1 MRQEYTY
8 EEAVAYLLEIPKFAK
23 KTTKENLLRLLER
36 LGNPHLA
43 KKAIHVAG
51 TNGKGSTCAYMNR
64 ILMEKGEHVGLFTS
78 PHLIVLEE
86 RFRIDGKPV
95 KKEEF
100 LECFCC
106 FKMAMDQLVEEG
118 YPHVSFFEG
127 IFVIATLIFERHKE
141 ITYVIYETGL
151 GGRLDATNVLQ
162 PVITVIT
169 SIGKDHM
176 QYLGNTILE
185 IAGEKA
191 GIIKENTP
199 VVYLGDQ
206 ESSSIIL
213 ERAVEK
219 NAKAIVLSKEMI
231 KILKKNQKAI
241 DFSMKNRYIRY
252 DSLTIDTCAE
262 YQVENAGLAIL
273 ALFELCSD
281 LKEEEVKKGLRNMR
295 WPCRMEQVMEDVYI
309 DGAHNEPAIVQLVQT
324 VKSNGKEAG
333 LLFAVVADK
342 DYRAMITLLTKE
354 PIFSSIFITAI
365 RGERK
370 VDPESIAKQFC
381 SMGQENVKIISESSK
396 EAFSKALAWKQ
407 KGKNRILYC
416 AGSLYLA
423 GELSEIIRG
432 EKE

>member
-1 MRQEYTY
+1 
-8 EEAVAYLLEIPKFAK
+8 
-23 KTTKENLLRLLER
+23 
-36 LGNPHLA
+36 
-43 KKAIHVAG
+43 
-51 TNGKGSTCAYMNR
+51 
-64 ILMEKGEHVGLFTS
+64 
-78 PHLIVLEE
+78 
-86 RFRIDGKPV
+86 
-95 KKEEF
+95 
-100 LECFCC
+100 
-106 FKMAMDQLVEEG
+106 MAMDQLVEEG

-273 ALFELCSD
+273 ALFE
-281 LKEEEVKKGLRNMR
+281 
-295 WPCRMEQVMEDVYI
+295 
-309 DGAHNEPAIVQLVQT
+309 
-324 VKSNGKEAG
+324 
-333 LLFAVVADK
+333 
-342 DYRAMITLLTKE
+342 
-354 PIFSSIFITAI
+354 
-365 RGERK
+365 
-370 VDPESIAKQFC
+370 
-381 SMGQENVKIISESSK
+381 
-396 EAFSKALAWKQ
+396 
-407 KGKNRILYC
+407 
-416 AGSLYLA
+416 
-423 GELSEIIRG
+423 
-432 EKE
+432 